1 MKTLLD
7 VIVNIENRINRLRT
21 IHYLLNKEYDSLSKI
36 PKEAL
41 ELVETFCGNEKELK
55 YLKLK
60 LALVCEDIITINAL
74 KDIAKEFGIIG
85 TYKMTKVQLLER
97 LKKIP

>member
-1 MKTLLD
+1 
-7 VIVNIENRINRLRT
+7 
-21 IHYLLNKEYDSLSKI
+21 LSKI